1 MSGRSSAPTPNPSAA
16 PTSTSPAFPAHAPAG
31 DGLLTPVLQHWAS
44 HLAHET
50 LSNVPGEG
58 KRRIT
63 LQVKGFVGDPNDEE
77 EFRVLLHDGEFWI
90 KASLI
95 NTYRIYIQEQQ
106 MPDVMDIVVIH
117 ATLGGPDNL
126 LIVRTIFP
134 IFFKFSAFSNIFFCS
149 KSGSGLLHFSKSRR
163 RSLETAFCRS
173 MILLRSPMVGCCFFV
188 YLL

>member
-1 MSGRSSAPTPNPSAA
+1 MSGRSSAPTPNPSTA
-16 PTSTSPAFPAHAPAG
+16 PTSTSPTSPARAPAG
-31 DGLLTPVLQHWAS
+31 DGVLTPVLQHWAS

-50 LSNVPGEG
+50 LSNVPVEG

-134 IFFKFSAFSNIFFCS
+134 IFFLNFRPFQTFFFAARVDPACFTSASRE
-149 KSGSGLLHFSKSRR
+149 GGAWRLHS
-163 RSLETAFCRS
+163 AAQ
-173 MILLRSPMVGCCFFV
+173 
-188 YLL
+188 